1 MIVGERLLNWS
12 RVPQEAAMDDKV
24 LRQIVIDELD
34 FEPSIDAANIGVA
47 VENGV
52 VTLTGHVGSYAEKR
66 VAERAV
72 QRVRGVRAIAEE
84 IAVRCPSDKKT
95 ADDQIAD
102 RAVRILD
109 WYAQIPKGNLKVK
122 VRNGRI
128 TLAGNVSWQYQRAA
142 AESAVRR
149 LSGVTGVTNLIEII
163 PQVQVADIKEKIFD
177 ALKRSAELEADAI
190 RITVVDDTVILEGK
204 VSLWYE
210 REIAKRAAWSAP
222 GVRAVEDRLTLDE

>member
-1 MIVGERLLNWS
+1 
-12 RVPQEAAMDDKV
+12 MDDKV

-84 IAVRCPSDKKT
+84 IAVRYPNDKKT
-95 ADDQIAD
+95 ANDQIAD

-109 WYAQIPKGNLKVK
+109 WYAQIPKGARQSAQWQDDVGRNRELAISESGCRIRRPTPVGRHRCDKPHRNHPTGPSRRHQRENL
-122 VRNGRI
+122 
-128 TLAGNVSWQYQRAA
+128 
-142 AESAVRR
+142 
-149 LSGVTGVTNLIEII
+149 
-163 PQVQVADIKEKIFD
+163 
-177 ALKRSAELEADAI
+177 
-190 RITVVDDTVILEGK
+190 
-204 VSLWYE
+204 
-210 REIAKRAAWSAP
+210 
-222 GVRAVEDRLTLDE
+222 

>member
-1 MIVGERLLNWS
+1 
-12 RVPQEAAMDDKV
+12 MDDKV

-52 VTLTGHVGSYAEKR
+52 VTLTGHVGSYAEKHA
-66 VAERAV
+66 AERAV

-95 ADDQIAD
+95 ADDQIAG

-109 WYAQIPKGNLKVK
+109 WYAQIPKGALRVK
-122 VRNGRI
+122 VRNGWI

-149 LSGVTGVTNLIEII
+149 LSGVTGVTNLIEIM
-163 PQVQVADIKEKIFD
+163 PQVQVADVKEKIFD
-177 ALKRSAELEADAI
+177 ALRRNAELEANAI
-190 RITVVDDTVILEGK
+190 RITVVDDKVILEGK

-222 GVRAVEDRLTLDE
+222 GVRVVEDRLTLDE

>member
-1 MIVGERLLNWS
+1 
-12 RVPQEAAMDDKV
+12 MDDKV

-84 IAVRCPSDKKT
+84 IAVRYSNDKKT
-95 ADDQIAD
+95 ANDQIAD

-109 WYAQIPKGNLKVK
+109 WYAQIPKSAVK
-122 VRNGRI
+122 VRNGRM
-128 TLAGNVSWQYQRAA
+128 TLAGIVSWQYQRAA

-149 LSGVTGVTNLIEII
+149 PSGVTGVTNLIDII
-163 PQVQVADIKEKIFD
+163 PQVQVADSKEKIFD
-177 ALKRSAELEADAI
+177 ALKRNAELEANAL

-204 VSLWYE
+204 VRCLGQLPALELW
-210 REIAKRAAWSAP
+210 RI
-222 GVRAVEDRLTLDE
+222 D